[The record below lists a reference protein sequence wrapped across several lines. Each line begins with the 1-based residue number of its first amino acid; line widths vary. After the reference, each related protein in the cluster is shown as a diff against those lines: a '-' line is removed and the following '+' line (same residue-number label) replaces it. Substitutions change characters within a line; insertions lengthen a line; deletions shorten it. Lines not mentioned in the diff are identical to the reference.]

1 MEQRTDDKSSGEEH
15 WRDVRRNNLL
25 DAAGRIF
32 ARQGYDAASVDDIAF
47 EAGIGKAT
55 VYRYFTSKE
64 ALFEAVFAQ
73 TLDDLEVRLDTA
85 LLREGN
91 FRERLTYLVAEI
103 VPTVRT
109 HLSTIRDLNEGENS
123 KRRIFRRRRGAIAQR
138 LITVIEEAQ
147 RRGEARIYDADMAAR
162 LLIGMAWIGVGA
174 DYLSDIEVTR
184 DVVDM
189 ALNGIAQGRPVPE
202 GRVTRLEPG
211 KRGRKASVPS

>member
-1 MEQRTDDKSSGEEH
+1 MEQRTDDKSTGEEH

-55 VYRYFTSKE
+55 VYRYFASKE

-162 LLIGMAWIGVGA
+162 LLIGMAWTGVGA
-174 DYLSDIEVTR
+174 DYLSDVEVTR

-189 ALNGIAQGRPVPE
+189 ALNGIAQGRPAPE
-202 GRVTRLEPG
+202 GVVTRLKPG
-211 KRGRKASVPS
+211 QRGRGGRAPS